1 MPWCPKCKNEY
12 KEGITVCTDCEC
24 ELVEEEPIEQSEIE
38 RLQEEFDKM
47 SDEEKEAFK
56 ESVKQAVYEAERKNK
71 GVKPVL
77 PYENNASKAEDNK
90 TSAYMLLFFGIIGM
104 VIVILGIVGVL
115 PIHLSG
121 AGKYMTYG
129 VMSAL
134 FILFIVMGLVSMK
147 SYRVFA
153 KKAETEDSLR
163 STMEKWCKDNL
174 KAEDMD
180 AVLFTENT
188 DSVDAKSD
196 EESEFT
202 EEMKYF
208 KRTSFMKDKISVKFM
223 NLDEAFL
230 DNFIDEIYTVIYEEA

>member
-12 KEGITVCTDCEC
+12 KEGISVCVDCNC
-24 ELVEEEPIEQSEIE
+24 ELVEEEPIATAEFEQ
-38 RLQEEFDKM
+38 LQAEFEKM

-56 ESVKQAVYEAERKNK
+56 ESVKQAVLEAERKNSN
-71 GVKPVL
+71 VKPVL

-104 VIVILGIVGVL
+104 IIVILGIVGVL

-134 FILFIVMGLVSMK
+134 FILFIVMGLISMK

-153 KKAETEDSLR
+153 KKAESENSLR
-163 STMEKWCKDNL
+163 STMEKWCMENL
-174 KAEDMD
+174 KADDID
-180 AVLFTENT
+180 AKVLNETDDSENT
-188 DSVDAKSD
+188 DSDA
-196 EESEFT
+196 ENEVEL
-202 EEMKYF
+202 MYF
-208 KRTSFMKDKISVKFM
+208 KRTSYMKNKLTEKFM

-230 DNFIDEIYTVIYEEA
+230 DNFIDEMYTNIFEE